1 MNATAALPR
10 NERDDY
16 ATLRSTVGA
25 YPVTAP
31 LVRISGDDRLSLL
44 DQFMAKSSE
53 FVEPDTVRE
62 VLSLNADGTPFAV
75 LLHFEMGEDS
85 WLLPRT
91 QVTAEA
97 LRTYVDGLDVPAGV
111 TVEIAPEGWGATAFE
126 GPQAWAVGARFVDF
140 DISGLTL
147 HAVTEAAL
155 PGDPDAVAHMARVGT
170 TGEYGYLLISNAPA
184 AAHEAVVAHVE
195 EQGGA
200 VVGAEGLARVQAE
213 AGMGVYATGFAGL
226 SVSEGDHSWMVD
238 WNRLGEFHG
247 SEHLVKPTAGTARL
261 TALAAPAAAR
271 FEVGAKV
278 SAGDQGVGT
287 VIWQSPS
294 ANPEEE
300 LVFALLDTPF
310 WGSGLELSGQDEQGA
325 DCPLRTVTLPRVI
338 ARSHSTRIS

>member
-213 AGMGVYATGFAGL
+213 ALHGRVRHRLRRALGERRRPLLDGRLEPARRVP
-226 SVSEGDHSWMVD
+226 
-238 WNRLGEFHG
+238 RLGAPGQADRRDSQADRSG
-247 SEHLVKPTAGTARL
+247 SPGGRPVRGRRQGERRMTRVSAPSSGSPRRPTRKRSSSSPSSTPRSGAPVSNSPARTSRVPTARC
-261 TALAAPAAAR
+261 AP
-271 FEVGAKV
+271 
-278 SAGDQGVGT
+278 
-287 VIWQSPS
+287 
-294 ANPEEE
+294 
-300 LVFALLDTPF
+300 
-310 WGSGLELSGQDEQGA
+310 
-325 DCPLRTVTLPRVI
+325 
-338 ARSHSTRIS
+338 